1 MLDPQRLIKDL
12 AGEPAVC
19 RAAQGWHDW
28 LAHERRLSAHTIDGY
43 IRDVAEFLEFMANYQ
58 GFVPGLRDLA
68 DLQRI
73 DFRSYLARR
82 EDRLMARTSTARAI
96 SSLKSFFRF
105 LENRGLASNVAIGN
119 VRPPKKPRTV
129 PRALDQTDAL
139 DVVSK
144 VAGMA
149 TQPWVGKR
157 NSAVILMLYGCGMRL
172 GEALGLNRQDM
183 PRDGMLRVFGKGN
196 KERLVPVLPMVAE
209 ALSDYIDHCP
219 FDEGPDGPMF
229 FGVRGRRLGAR
240 VIQEC
245 MASLRAVLG
254 LPETATPHALR
265 HSFATHLL
273 AAGGDLRTIQELLG
287 HASLSSTQRYTE
299 VDAAG
304 IQAVYA
310 TTHPRAR
317 KTIDRK
323 N

>member
-12 AGEPAVC
+12 TAEPAVC

-43 IRDVAEFLEFMANYQ
+43 IRDVAEFLKFITEYQ
-58 GFVPGLRDLA
+58 GFAPGLSDLA
-68 DLQRI
+68 DLQRM
-73 DFRSYLARR
+73 DFRSYLAERDNR
-82 EDRLMARTSTARAI
+82 VMARTSTARAI
-96 SSLKSFFRF
+96 SSLKSFYRF
-105 LENRGLASNVAIGN
+105 LANRGLASNVAIGN

-129 PRALDQTDAL
+129 PRALDPSSAL
-139 DVVSK
+139 DVVHT
-144 VAGMA
+144 VADMA

-157 NSAVILMLYGCGMRL
+157 NAAVILMLYGCGMRL
-172 GEALGLNRQDM
+172 GEALSLNRQDM
-183 PRDGMLRVFGKGN
+183 PRDGMLRVCGKGS
-196 KERLVPVLPMVAE
+196 KERLVPVLPVVTQ
-209 ALSDYIDHCP
+209 ALTDYIDHCP
-219 FDEGPDGPMF
+219 FDEGHDGPMF

-240 VIQEC
+240 VIQAC
-245 MASLRAVLG
+245 MESLRARLG

-299 VDAAG
+299 VDAAA

-317 KTIDRK
+317 KPK
-323 N
+323 NQKD